1 MRMTERARAALAEAL
16 EARNDGLWEAMRSE
30 LQAESAEAAFWFH
43 VSSPSV
49 IGATAALLS
58 ELGGALRDAYD
69 ETALSA
75 GFVTALPDGVLL
87 WESLSDAEIRG
98 EAAERPF
105 GLVPQTYALS
115 EFGPGAELFPIEIP
129 PGPEPGAGG

>member
-16 EARNDGLWEAMRSE
+16 EARNDGLWDAMRGE

-49 IGATAALLS
+49 IGATAALLA

-69 ETALSA
+69 ETTLSA
-75 GFVTALPDGVLL
+75 GFVTALPDGVLI
-87 WESLSDAEIRG
+87 WDSLSDAEILG
-98 EAAERPF
+98 EAGPRAF
-105 GLVPQTYALS
+105 GLAPQTYGAS

-129 PGPEPGAGG
+129 RPPPPPDGA